1 MADLADGTVVAQ
13 IYRVQEHLGGGGFGE
28 TYLAENTTLPGNQVV
43 VKTVASP
50 DQGLEEA
57 QTLVSLQ
64 SANVVRVLAFDQT
77 HRAIVMERAAGEP
90 LANRIGRIDV
100 LTAIRI
106 AREVAMALSDLE
118 ASQLAHR
125 DVKPENIMVEL
136 RGVGGRLIVK
146 LIDFGIA
153 LKVGKPLTTDPVGSP
168 LYCPAEQ
175 HDRHMPP
182 HPTDDV
188 YALGGVL
195 FHMLAHRPPFEPPF
209 LSETDRL
216 ALLQS
221 VGLPANSSL
230 AIVEALQLRSLH
242 TAAPVPSLF
251 AFLPVNG
258 RGEREKHLL
267 EQLDVLL
274 SRMLAKTRAERPRAR
289 EVEAELDSLATT
301 FSEAATNA
309 GIRLQDLTAAASKP
323 TTTLV
328 LPARAPRAPA
338 VAPSTTVSTA
348 QLAADVK
355 AQSERRLMIVAGVAL
370 LVVLGG
376 AAVLLAGKPPPA
388 PVTVPPVV
396 TPLPP
401 AVITPPPVV
410 VTPPPVEAVPEDA
423 GPDELSPITK
433 NPVKPT
439 VVKLAVV
446 KPNEREAEC
455 VVDARWKK
463 SIESDLRELSKVV
476 AAKMDTTLFGTY
488 TRDEDAV
495 VEKAERA
502 RTNADCVAV
511 EGRVDAL
518 MKKYGNQ

>member
-1 MADLADGTVVAQ
+1 MGDLADGTVVAQ

-77 HRAIVMERAAGEP
+77 HRAIVM
-90 LANRIGRIDV
+90 
-100 LTAIRI
+100 

-251 AFLPVNG
+251 AFLPVKG
-258 RGEREKHLL
+258 RGEREKHLI

-338 VAPSTTVSTA
+338 VAPSTTVTTA

-355 AQSERRLMIVAGVAL
+355 AQSARRLMIVAGVAL
-370 LVVLGG
+370 LALLGG

-388 PVTVPPVV
+388 PVTVAPVV
-396 TPLPP
+396 TPPPP
-401 AVITPPPVV
+401 AVLTPPLVV

-423 GPDELSPITK
+423 GPDELSPIK
-433 NPVKPT
+433 KGQVKPT
-439 VVKLAVV
+439 VGKLAAV
-446 KPNEREAEC
+446 KPNAPEAEC

-495 VEKAERA
+495 FEKAELA

>member
-1 MADLADGTVVAQ
+1 MADLVDGTVVAQ

-90 LANRIGRIDV
+90 LANRIGRIDM

-118 ASQLAHR
+118 ASQLVHR

-195 FHMLAHRPPFEPPF
+195 FHMLAHRPPYEPPV
-209 LSETDRL
+209 LADTDRL
-216 ALLQS
+216 TLLES
-221 VGLPANSSL
+221 VGLPSNSSL
-230 AIVEALQLRSLH
+230 AIVEALQLRSMH
-242 TAAPVPSLF
+242 TASAVPSLF

-267 EQLDVLL
+267 ERLDELL
-274 SRMLAKTRAERPRAR
+274 ARMLAKTRAERPRAR

-309 GIRLQDLTAAASKP
+309 GVRIQDLMAAASKP

-328 LPARAPRAPA
+328 LPARAPKATGFTPNA
-338 VAPSTTVSTA
+338 TVTTA

-355 AQSERRLMIVAGVAL
+355 AQSQRRVMIAAGVAL
-370 LVVLGG
+370 LAIMGG
-376 AAVLLAGKPPPA
+376 VGVILSGKPPPQ
-388 PVTVPPVV
+388 PVDPVVIAPVV
-396 TPLPP
+396 TPP
-401 AVITPPPVV
+401 VI
-410 VTPPPVEAVPEDA
+410 VTPPLVAVALDDA
-423 GPDELSPITK
+423 GPDELAPISK
-433 NPVKPT
+433 NPVKPP
-439 VVKLAVV
+439 AV
-446 KPNEREAEC
+446 KPNPREAEC

-463 SIESDLRELSKVV
+463 SIEKDLEGLSKVV
-476 AAKMDTTLFGTY
+476 AAKMDTALFGTY
-488 TRDEDAV
+488 TKDEDAV
-495 VEKAERA
+495 VEKAELA

-511 EGRVDAL
+511 EGRVNAM

>member
-1 MADLADGTVVAQ
+1 MAELTDGTVVAQ

-90 LANRIGRIDV
+90 LANRIGRIDM

-118 ASQLAHR
+118 ASQLVHR
-125 DVKPENIMVEL
+125 DVKPENVMVEL

-195 FHMLAHRPPFEPPF
+195 FHMLAHRPPFEPPV
-209 LSETDRL
+209 LEETDRL
-216 ALLQS
+216 SLLRS
-221 VGLPANSSL
+221 VGLPTNSSL
-230 AIVEALQLRSLH
+230 AIVEALQLRSMH
-242 TAAPVPSLF
+242 TSAPVPSLF

-258 RGEREKHLL
+258 RGEREKHLI
-267 EQLDVLL
+267 ERLDELL
-274 SRMLAKTRAERPRAR
+274 TRMLAKSRQERPRAR
-289 EVEAELDSLATT
+289 EVEAELDSLAST
-301 FSEAATNA
+301 FSEAATSA
-309 GIRLQDLTAAASKP
+309 GVRIADLMATARKP
-323 TTTLV
+323 TATLV
-328 LPARAPRAPA
+328 LPARPKAAAPA
-338 VAPSTTVSTA
+338 AALTTGQLVAQVNAPS
-348 QLAADVK
+348 
-355 AQSERRLMIVAGVAL
+355 RNRLMVGGLLAL
-370 LVVLGG
+370 LLGVGVVV
-376 AAVLLAGKPPPA
+376 AFWPSPP
-388 PVTVPPVV
+388 
-396 TPLPP
+396 
-401 AVITPPPVV
+401 PPPVK
-410 VTPPPVEAVPEDA
+410 PPPVEPLAVVVPPPLPVVAPVAVEPLLEDA
-423 GPDELSPITK
+423 GPPEELAPLAK
-433 NPVKPT
+433 NPTRP
-439 VVKLAVV
+439 VV
-446 KPNEREAEC
+446 KPSPADDC
-455 VVDARWKK
+455 VVDARWRKA
-463 SIESDLRELSKVV
+463 IETDLLNLRTAVASKLD
-476 AAKMDTTLFGTY
+476 ANGFGAY
-488 TRDEDAV
+488 TADEDAV
-495 VEKAERA
+495 LAKAEVA
-502 RTNADCVAV
+502 RTSVECAAV
-511 EGRVDAL
+511 NKRVDAL
-518 MKKYGNQ
+518 MKKYAP